1 LFESGESADT
11 AAGAAWFAEAVL
23 LTIVTWWFSIR
34 LAARKRMNWAR
45 WLLLISQG
53 CGVVSLLMQLN
64 EPAGEIVFDLAA
76 LAFGFAGLYFAFTG
90 DAKGWFRPARIR

>member
-1 LFESGESADT
+1 
-11 AAGAAWFAEAVL
+11 VL
-23 LTIVTWWFSIR
+23 LMIVTWWFIIR

-64 EPAGEIVFDLAA
+64 EPAGEIILDLAA
-76 LAFGFAGLYFAFTG
+76 LTFGFVGLYFAFTG
-90 DAKGWFRPARIR
+90 DAKAWFKPARSGRTSSKSPYDNHRESCKL